1 MIYCSSFLLC
11 HFRTGFVPSS
21 IDLSLIRI
29 SSKSRHST
37 PISSQEFTWTGLSRF
52 PAPICIVAIRSMF
65 KGFMILWYSHTI
77 RRAPVVGKRISVN
90 AMAMSLTELSHLGMR
105 LESFVV
111 EKKLSRSSI
120 RKIKVFATG
129 KCRTS
134 GQ

>member
-1 MIYCSSFLLC
+1 MAVSGVLRSCDILLIISLVSFSYWI
-11 HFRTGFVPSS
+11 RSSS

-65 KGFMILWYSHTI
+65 KGFMILWYSHII
-77 RRAPVVGKRISVN
+77 RRAAVINRISVN

-105 LESFVV
+105 LESFV
-111 EKKLSRSSI
+111 I
-120 RKIKVFATG
+120 RKSCPVVPSEK
-129 KCRTS
+129 
-134 GQ
+134 